1 MAKDVNVRDP
11 AAVLKRQKMMLYGG
25 GGALFLAVLGLIA
38 VSESGGDGD
47 RPDPVVVERTDI
59 RSGGE
64 SLTDSE
70 IWVARSEAVLGDLQD
85 SIRSLEG
92 QLARMERDNERLRDD
107 LDEAR
112 DRVAESTA
120 VRGGGGDPFAIDS
133 PFVPPPPPSPDNLE
147 ADPEPDTAERGVVPP
162 PPPGSRREGGGEER
176 ADRPREPD
184 VVRGIARVSLG
195 DPRREAREAREQE
208 EAEQREQEEAGS
220 RNVGTYIPSG
230 SFVRANIIG
239 GIDAPTGGTA
249 QGDPHPLL
257 MRLSDNSILPNR
269 FRGKVK
275 ECFMTGAGY
284 GDISSERA
292 YVRVES
298 LSCVLPDG
306 SVIDQSVDA
315 YVVGEDGKAG
325 IRGRLVSKQGQLI
338 ARALMAGI
346 VGGIGE
352 GFSQAST
359 TLRTTG
365 TGTTR
370 DVDPGDVL
378 EYGTASG
385 VGSAM
390 ERLADYYVQAAEQ
403 TYPVI
408 EVPAGRDVSV
418 VFLRG
423 AELDGNVNNAGRE
436 AGFEPIVTD
445 EDRALARTGVRSRV
459 NVR

>member
-1 MAKDVNVRDP
+1 EAEP
-11 AAVLKRQKMMLYGG
+11 ETETA
-25 GGALFLAVLGLIA
+25 
-38 VSESGGDGD
+38 D
-47 RPDPVVVERTDI
+47 RE
-59 RSGGE
+59 
-64 SLTDSE
+64 
-70 IWVARSEAVLGDLQD
+70 
-85 SIRSLEG
+85 
-92 QLARMERDNERLRDD
+92 
-107 LDEAR
+107 
-112 DRVAESTA
+112 
-120 VRGGGGDPFAIDS
+120 
-133 PFVPPPPPSPDNLE
+133 
-147 ADPEPDTAERGVVPP
+147 VVPP
-162 PPPGSRREGGGEER
+162 PPPGSRSEDGTGER
-176 ADRPREPD
+176 AARPDEPE

-195 DPRREAREAREQE
+195 DPRREEREAREQAAAE
-208 EAEQREQEEAGS
+208 EHDAAEAADQ
-220 RNVGTYIPSG
+220 NVGTYIPSG

-269 FRGKVK
+269 FRGNVK

-306 SVIDQSVDA
+306 SVIDESVDA

-352 GFSQAST
+352 GFAQAST
-359 TLRTTG
+359 TLNTTAG
-365 TGTTR
+365 GTTR
-370 DVDPGDVL
+370 DVDPGDIL
-378 EYGTASG
+378 EYGAASG
-385 VGSAM
+385 AGSAM

-423 AELDGNVNNAGRE
+423 ANLDGDVNSASRE
-436 AGFEPIVTD
+436 VGFEPIVTD
-445 EDRALARTGVRSRV
+445 EDRALAGTSVRSRSRV